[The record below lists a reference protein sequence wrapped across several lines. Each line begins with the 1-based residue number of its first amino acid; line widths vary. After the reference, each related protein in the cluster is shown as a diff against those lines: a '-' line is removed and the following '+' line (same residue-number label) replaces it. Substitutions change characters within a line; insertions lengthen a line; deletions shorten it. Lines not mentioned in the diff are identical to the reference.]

1 MKQQQQLVTR
11 NEGVAPLLS
20 HSRLVTDPLLPHL
33 EHFMTQLSAIM
44 VGRCSSRILTP
55 LCQTCPLFHADLY
68 LCLCQGQHSFESLS
82 VSSASSCAALGGLI
96 GRKRG
101 GRGGTN
107 TFMLLQFVLDIHCQ
121 EMR

>member
-20 HSRLVTDPLLPHL
+20 HSRLVTAPLLPHL

-55 LCQTCPLFHADLY
+55 LCQTCPLSLTDDDLY
-68 LCLCQGQHSFESLS
+68 PTKVSFESLS
-82 VSSASSCAALGGLI
+82 ISSASSCAAPGGLI
-96 GRKRG
+96 GRKHG